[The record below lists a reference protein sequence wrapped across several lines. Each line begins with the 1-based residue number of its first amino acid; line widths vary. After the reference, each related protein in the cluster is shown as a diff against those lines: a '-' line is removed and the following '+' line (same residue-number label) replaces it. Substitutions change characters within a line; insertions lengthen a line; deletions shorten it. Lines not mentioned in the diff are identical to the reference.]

1 MGKAEEPMAKPK
13 RSMFGKQHDSRKSTA
28 AAFGFGSSNRDG
40 AAKVFLT
47 AEHSKADYGHESPG
61 PVYDLKSS
69 VGKQESSKNTSAPL
83 FSFGTADRFSKESAS
98 TQRNAAPGPGTYPKP
113 SSFGKQGE
121 SSKSSDPAFGFGSA
135 TRDGQGKVFLSAD
148 HSKSDFGKCSPGP
161 SVYNPRASVGKQAES
176 HKENAPSFVFSS
188 AERFKY
194 EHVERAARVP
204 GAGQYNATG
213 SVGKQ
218 TESKKTNQP
227 VFGFGSSKREHRA
240 KVYISAE
247 HEKSDCG
254 MASPGPAICGGKS
267 SVGKQQSS
275 KNVSASS
282 WSFGSA
288 RRFVYSESR
297 VPGPGTYD

>member
-1 MGKAEEPMAKPK
+1 MDANGKPK

-28 AAFGFGSSNRDG
+28 AAYGFGSSNRDG

-69 VGKQESSKNTSAPL
+69 VGKQESSKNSTAPL
-83 FSFGTADRFSKESAS
+83 FSFGTADRFHKDQAGGGKAS
-98 TQRNAAPGPGTYPKP
+98 SAPGPGTYVKP
-113 SSFGKQGE
+113 SSFGRQGE
-121 SSKSSDPAFGFGSA
+121 STRQTSEAFGFGSS
-135 TRDGQGKVFLSAD
+135 TRLGAERVFLSPE
-148 HSKSDFGKCSPGP
+148 HSKNDYGKSSPGP
-161 SVYNPRASVGKQAES
+161 SVYNPKASVGQQAES

-194 EHVERAARVP
+194 EHVERAARMP
-204 GAGQYNATG
+204 GAGQYNAIN

-218 TESKKTNQP
+218 PDSKKSTLP
-227 VFGFGSSKREHRA
+227 RYSFGSSKREHRA

-247 HEKSDCG
+247 HEKCSHG
-254 MASPGPAICGGKS
+254 MASPGPALVGGKS

-275 KNVSASS
+275 RNVSSSS

-288 RRFVYSESR
+288 RRFVYSESK